1 VKRLPSAAIAVG
13 LLLTGL
19 LVGCTGE
26 SEKKPPPV
34 STVGVLKA
42 KDLGPG
48 DWAGPYA
55 DVIDSKA
62 RVRTT
67 TCGPLGAIM
76 TDSLL
81 PSVEESLVN
90 WANEEIVVKSFAQ
103 YYGES
108 PGWQGKK
115 IREFPMARDCVRDKP
130 SPGMNPIYYF
140 RFEQVGD
147 VLVTHESNR
156 SSQTDWILDTA
167 MTTTN
172 DAFVGVQVSYPV
184 GTSNQPDV
192 MKLLPAAI
200 EASREFAEHSG

>member
-1 VKRLPSAAIAVG
+1 MEDYVNAPDA
-13 LLLTGL
+13 
-19 LVGCTGE
+19 
-26 SEKKPPPV
+26 KP
-34 STVGVLKA
+34 
-42 KDLGPG
+42 
-48 DWAGPYA
+48 
-55 DVIDSKA
+55 
-62 RVRTT
+62 
-67 TCGPLGAIM
+67 
-76 TDSLL
+76 
-81 PSVEESLVN
+81 LVN
-90 WANEEIVVKSFAQ
+90 WVNEEIVVKSFAR
-103 YYGES
+103 YYGGRS
-108 PGWQGKK
+108 GWQEDSARSVAGM
-115 IREFPMARDCVRDKP
+115 RYCARDEP
-130 SPGMNPIYYF
+130 SAGMNPIYYF